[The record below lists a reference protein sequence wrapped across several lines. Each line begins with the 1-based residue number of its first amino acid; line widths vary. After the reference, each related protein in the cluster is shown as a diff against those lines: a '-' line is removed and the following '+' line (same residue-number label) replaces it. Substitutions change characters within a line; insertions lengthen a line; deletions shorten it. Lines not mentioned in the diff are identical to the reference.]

1 MKRSKQLYILLSV
14 LAVVGVVTFAVTRYE
29 EKQEQIEV
37 SGEVV
42 LEIDPAAV
50 QTLSWEYD
58 SETLAFHKDETWIY
72 DTDEAFPV
80 DEDKIDELL
89 GVFEA
94 FSAAFT
100 IEDVSDYSQYGLDD
114 PVCTINLST
123 GDTDY
128 EIQLGDFSAMDSQR
142 YVSLGDGNVY
152 LAAADPLD
160 YFDATLRDMIDND
173 EAPSF
178 DTVQEIRFEG
188 DQTYQIVYQ
197 EYSEDSSYTYCSDDV
212 YFVQQEDN
220 MLPLDTSRVESYL
233 DAMSS
238 LDLTDYV
245 SYNVSEEE
253 LAEYGLDA
261 PELSVTVTYVPDDSE
276 GTAEFTLHISRDP
289 DEQAAEDAEA
299 EDTDDESTEEI
310 TAYARVGESQIVY
323 QITGDSYESLM
334 EAGYD
339 DLRHYEV
346 LTADFADVTGLD
358 ITLEGES
365 YTITAEGSGDDKTFY
380 YGEEELDI
388 ADLQSALEDMGAAS
402 FTDEEPSQ
410 KEEISLTVHLD
421 NEAHPTVQIDL
432 YRYDGE
438 QCLAVLDGTPTSL
451 VPRYTVVDLIEAV
464 NAIVL

>member
-1 MKRSKQLYILLSV
+1 MKRSKRLHILLGV
-14 LAVVGVVTFAVTRYE
+14 LAAVGIVTFAVTQYE
-29 EKQEQIEV
+29 EKQEEIEA

-58 SETLAFHKDETWIY
+58 AETLAFHKDGTWVY

-80 DEDKIDELL
+80 DEERIDELL

-94 FSAAFT
+94 FSAAFI
-100 IEDVSDYSQYGLDD
+100 IEDVTDYSQYGLDD
-114 PVCTINLST
+114 PVCTIGIST

-128 EIQLGDFSAMDSQR
+128 EIQLGDFSTMDSQR
-142 YVSLGDGNVY
+142 YVSIGDGNVY
-152 LAAADPLD
+152 LATADPLD
-160 YFDATLRDMIDND
+160 YFDAALRDMIDND
-173 EAPSF
+173 EAPDF
-178 DTVQEIRFEG
+178 GTVEAIRFDG
-188 DQTYQIVYQ
+188 DQTCQIAYQ
-197 EYSEDSSYTYCSDDV
+197 EYTEDSSYTYCSDDV
-212 YFVQQEDN
+212 YFVQQEDA
-220 MLPLDTSRVESYL
+220 MLPLDTSRVEGYL
-233 DAMSS
+233 DSIS
-238 LDLTDYV
+238 GLSLTDYV
-245 SYNVSEEE
+245 TYNVTEEE

-261 PELSVTVTYVPDDSE
+261 PELSVTVTYVPEDSE
-276 GTAEFTLHISRDP
+276 QTAEFTLHISRDP
-289 DEQAAEDAEA
+289 DEQAAAEA
-299 EDTDDESTEEI
+299 EDGEEDETEEEI

-323 QITGDSYESLM
+323 QITGDSYEALM
-334 EAGYD
+334 AAGYD

-365 YTITAEGSGDDKTFY
+365 YTITAEGSGEDKTFY

-388 ADLQSALEDMGAAS
+388 ADLQSALENMGAAS

-410 KEEISLTVHLD
+410 KQEISITVHLD
-421 NEAHPTVQIDL
+421 NEAYPTVQIDL

-451 VPRYTVVDLIEAV
+451 VPRDMVVDLVEAV

>member
-1 MKRSKQLYILLSV
+1 MKRSKRLHILLGV
-14 LAVVGVVTFAVTRYE
+14 LAAVGIVTFAVTQYE
-29 EKQEQIEV
+29 EKQEEIEA

-58 SETLAFHKDETWIY
+58 AETVAFHKDGTWVY

-80 DEDKIDELL
+80 DEERIDELL

-94 FSAAFT
+94 FSAAFI
-100 IEDVSDYSQYGLDD
+100 IEDVTDYSQYGLDD
-114 PVCTINLST
+114 PVCTIGIST

-128 EIQLGDFSAMDSQR
+128 EIQLGDFSTMDSQR
-142 YVSLGDGNVY
+142 YVSIGDGNVY
-152 LAAADPLD
+152 LATADPLD
-160 YFDATLRDMIDND
+160 YFDAALRDMIDND
-173 EAPSF
+173 EAPDF
-178 DTVQEIRFEG
+178 GTVEAIRFDG
-188 DQTYQIVYQ
+188 DQTCQIAYQ
-197 EYSEDSSYTYCSDDV
+197 EYTEDSSYTYCSDDV
-212 YFVQQEDN
+212 YFVQQEDA
-220 MLPLDTSRVESYL
+220 MLPLDTSRVEGYL
-233 DAMSS
+233 DSIS
-238 LDLTDYV
+238 GLSLTDYV
-245 SYNVSEEE
+245 TYNVTEEE

-261 PELSVTVTYVPDDSE
+261 PELSVTVTYVPEDSE
-276 GTAEFTLHISRDP
+276 QTAEFTLHISRDP
-289 DEQAAEDAEA
+289 DEQAAEDAEDGE
-299 EDTDDESTEEI
+299 EDETEEEI

-323 QITGDSYESLM
+323 QITGDSYEALM
-334 EAGYD
+334 AAGYD

-358 ITLEGES
+358 ISLEGES
-365 YTITAEGSGDDKTFY
+365 YTITAEGSGEDKTFY

-410 KEEISLTVHLD
+410 KQEISITVHLD

-451 VPRYTVVDLIEAV
+451 VPRDMVVDLIEAV

>member
-1 MKRSKQLYILLSV
+1 MKRSKRLHILLGV
-14 LAVVGVVTFAVTRYE
+14 LAAVGIVTFAVTQYE
-29 EKQEQIEV
+29 EKQEEIEA

-58 SETLAFHKDETWIY
+58 AETLAFHKDGTWVY

-80 DEDKIDELL
+80 DEERIDELL

-94 FSAAFT
+94 FSAAFI
-100 IEDVSDYSQYGLDD
+100 IEDVTDYSQYGLDD
-114 PVCTINLST
+114 PVCTIGIST

-128 EIQLGDFSAMDSQR
+128 EIQLGDFSTMDSQR
-142 YVSLGDGNVY
+142 YVSIGDGNVY
-152 LAAADPLD
+152 LATADPLD
-160 YFDATLRDMIDND
+160 YFDAALRDMIDND
-173 EAPSF
+173 EAPDF
-178 DTVQEIRFEG
+178 GTVEAIRFDG
-188 DQTYQIVYQ
+188 DQTCQIAYQ
-197 EYSEDSSYTYCSDDV
+197 EYTEDSSYTYCSDDL
-212 YFVQQEDN
+212 YFVQQEDA
-220 MLPLDTSRVESYL
+220 MLPLDTSRVEGYL
-233 DAMSS
+233 DSIS
-238 LDLTDYV
+238 GLSLTDYV
-245 SYNVSEEE
+245 TYNVTEEE

-261 PELSVTVTYVPDDSE
+261 PELSVTVTYVPEDSE
-276 GTAEFTLHISRDP
+276 QTAEFTLHISRDP
-289 DEQAAEDAEA
+289 DEQAAAEA
-299 EDTDDESTEEI
+299 EDGEEDETEEEI

-323 QITGDSYESLM
+323 QITGDSYEALM
-334 EAGYD
+334 AAGYD

-365 YTITAEGSGDDKTFY
+365 YTITAEGSGEDKTFY

-410 KEEISLTVHLD
+410 KQEISITVHLD

-451 VPRYTVVDLIEAV
+451 VPRDMVVDLVEAV
-464 NAIVL
+464 NTIVL

>member
-1 MKRSKQLYILLSV
+1 MKRSKRLHILLGV
-14 LAVVGVVTFAVTRYE
+14 LAAVGIVTFAVTQYE
-29 EKQEQIEV
+29 EKQEEIEA

-58 SETLAFHKDETWIY
+58 AETLAFHKDGTWVY

-80 DEDKIDELL
+80 DEERIDELL

-94 FSAAFT
+94 FSAAFI
-100 IEDVSDYSQYGLDD
+100 IEDVTDYSQYGLDD
-114 PVCTINLST
+114 PVCTIGIST

-128 EIQLGDFSAMDSQR
+128 EIQLGDFSTMDSQR
-142 YVSLGDGNVY
+142 YVSIGDGNVY
-152 LAAADPLD
+152 LATADPLD
-160 YFDATLRDMIDND
+160 YFDAALRDMIDND
-173 EAPSF
+173 EAPDF
-178 DTVQEIRFEG
+178 GTVEAIRFDG
-188 DQTYQIVYQ
+188 DQTCKIAYQ
-197 EYSEDSSYTYCSDDV
+197 EYTEDSSYTYCSDDV
-212 YFVQQEDN
+212 YFVQQEDA
-220 MLPLDTSRVESYL
+220 MLPLDTSRVEGYL
-233 DAMSS
+233 DSIS
-238 LDLTDYV
+238 GLSLTDYV
-245 SYNVSEEE
+245 TYNVTEEE

-261 PELSVTVTYVPDDSE
+261 PELSVTVTYVPEDSE
-276 GTAEFTLHISRDP
+276 QTAEFTLHISRDP
-289 DEQAAEDAEA
+289 DEQAAEDAEDGE
-299 EDTDDESTEEI
+299 EDETEEEI

-323 QITGDSYESLM
+323 QITGDSYEALM
-334 EAGYD
+334 AAGYD

-365 YTITAEGSGDDKTFY
+365 YTITAEGSGEDKTFY

-410 KEEISLTVHLD
+410 KQEISITVHLD

-451 VPRYTVVDLIEAV
+451 VPRDMVVDLVEAV
-464 NAIVL
+464 NAIAL

>member
-1 MKRSKQLYILLSV
+1 MKRSKRLHILLGV
-14 LAVVGVVTFAVTRYE
+14 LAAVGIVTFAVTQYE
-29 EKQEQIEV
+29 EKQEEIEA

-58 SETLAFHKDETWIY
+58 AETLAFHKDGTWVY

-80 DEDKIDELL
+80 DEERIDELL

-94 FSAAFT
+94 FSAAFI
-100 IEDVSDYSQYGLDD
+100 IEDVTDYSQYGLDD
-114 PVCTINLST
+114 PVCTIGIST

-128 EIQLGDFSAMDSQR
+128 EIQLGDFSTMDSQR
-142 YVSLGDGNVY
+142 YVSIGDGNVY
-152 LAAADPLD
+152 LATADPLD
-160 YFDATLRDMIDND
+160 YFDAALRDMIDND
-173 EAPSF
+173 EAPDF
-178 DTVQEIRFEG
+178 RTVEAIRFDG
-188 DQTYQIVYQ
+188 DQTCQIAYQ
-197 EYSEDSSYTYCSDDV
+197 EYTEDSSYTYCSDDV
-212 YFVQQEDN
+212 YFVQQEDA
-220 MLPLDTSRVESYL
+220 MLPLDTSRVEGYL
-233 DAMSS
+233 DSIS
-238 LDLTDYV
+238 GLSLTDYV
-245 SYNVSEEE
+245 TYNVTEEE

-261 PELSVTVTYVPDDSE
+261 PELSVTVTYVPEDSE
-276 GTAEFTLHISRDP
+276 QTAEFTLHISRDP
-289 DEQAAEDAEA
+289 DEQAAAEA
-299 EDTDDESTEEI
+299 EDGEEDETEEEI

-323 QITGDSYESLM
+323 QITGDSYEALM
-334 EAGYD
+334 AAGYD

-365 YTITAEGSGDDKTFY
+365 YTITAEGSGEDKTFY

-410 KEEISLTVHLD
+410 KQEISITVHLD
-421 NEAHPTVQIDL
+421 NETHPTVQIDL

-451 VPRYTVVDLIEAV
+451 VPRDMVVDLVEAV

>member
-1 MKRSKQLYILLSV
+1 MKRSKRLHILLGV
-14 LAVVGVVTFAVTRYE
+14 LAAVGIVTFAVTQYE
-29 EKQEQIEV
+29 EKQEEIEA

-58 SETLAFHKDETWIY
+58 AETLAFHKDGTWVY

-80 DEDKIDELL
+80 DEERIDELL

-94 FSAAFT
+94 FSAAFI
-100 IEDVSDYSQYGLDD
+100 IEDVTDYSQYGLDD
-114 PVCTINLST
+114 PVCTIGIST

-128 EIQLGDFSAMDSQR
+128 EIQLGDFSTMDSQR
-142 YVSLGDGNVY
+142 YVSIGDGNVY
-152 LAAADPLD
+152 LATADPLD
-160 YFDATLRDMIDND
+160 YFDAALRDMIDND
-173 EAPSF
+173 EAPDF
-178 DTVQEIRFEG
+178 GTVEAIRFDG
-188 DQTYQIVYQ
+188 DRTCQIAYQ
-197 EYSEDSSYTYCSDDV
+197 EYTEDSSYTYCSDDV
-212 YFVQQEDN
+212 YFVQQEDA
-220 MLPLDTSRVESYL
+220 MLPLDTSRVEGYL
-233 DAMSS
+233 DSIS
-238 LDLTDYV
+238 GLSLTDYV
-245 SYNVSEEE
+245 TYNVTEEE

-261 PELSVTVTYVPDDSE
+261 PELSVTVTYVPEDSE
-276 GTAEFTLHISRDP
+276 QTAEFTLHISRDP
-289 DEQAAEDAEA
+289 DEQAAAEA
-299 EDTDDESTEEI
+299 EDGEEDETEEEI

-323 QITGDSYESLM
+323 QITGDSYEALM
-334 EAGYD
+334 AAGYD

-365 YTITAEGSGDDKTFY
+365 YTITAEGSGEDKTFY

-410 KEEISLTVHLD
+410 KQEISITVHLD

-451 VPRYTVVDLIEAV
+451 VPRNMVVDLIEAV

>member
-1 MKRSKQLYILLSV
+1 MKRSKRLHILLGV
-14 LAVVGVVTFAVTRYE
+14 LAAVGIVTFAVTQYE
-29 EKQEQIEV
+29 EKQEEIEA

-58 SETLAFHKDETWIY
+58 AETLAFHKDGTWVY

-80 DEDKIDELL
+80 DEERIDELL

-94 FSAAFT
+94 FSAAFI
-100 IEDVSDYSQYGLDD
+100 IEDVTDYSQYGLDD
-114 PVCTINLST
+114 PVCTIGIST

-128 EIQLGDFSAMDSQR
+128 EIQLGDFSTMDSQR
-142 YVSLGDGNVY
+142 YVSIGDGNVY
-152 LAAADPLD
+152 LATADPLD
-160 YFDATLRDMIDND
+160 YFDAALRDMIDND
-173 EAPSF
+173 EAPDF
-178 DTVQEIRFEG
+178 GTVEAIRFDG
-188 DQTYQIVYQ
+188 DQTCQIAYQ
-197 EYSEDSSYTYCSDDV
+197 EYTEDSSYTYCSDDV
-212 YFVQQEDN
+212 YFVQQEDA
-220 MLPLDTSRVESYL
+220 MLPLDTSRVEGYL
-233 DAMSS
+233 DSIS
-238 LDLTDYV
+238 GLSLTDYV
-245 SYNVSEEE
+245 TYNVTEEE

-261 PELSVTVTYVPDDSE
+261 PELSVTVTYVPEDSE
-276 GTAEFTLHISRDP
+276 QTAEFTLHISRDP
-289 DEQAAEDAEA
+289 DEQAAAEA
-299 EDTDDESTEEI
+299 EDGEEDETEEEI

-323 QITGDSYESLM
+323 QITGDSYKALM
-334 EAGYD
+334 AAGYD

-365 YTITAEGSGDDKTFY
+365 YTITAEGSGEDKTFY

-410 KEEISLTVHLD
+410 KQEISITVHLD

-451 VPRYTVVDLIEAV
+451 VPRDMVVDLIEAV

>member
-1 MKRSKQLYILLSV
+1 MKRSKRLHILLGV
-14 LAVVGVVTFAVTRYE
+14 LAAVGIVTFAVTQYE
-29 EKQEQIEV
+29 EKQEEIEA

-58 SETLAFHKDETWIY
+58 AETLAFHKDGTWVY

-80 DEDKIDELL
+80 DEERIDELL

-94 FSAAFT
+94 FSAAFI
-100 IEDVSDYSQYGLDD
+100 IEDVTDYSQYGLDD
-114 PVCTINLST
+114 PVCTIGIST

-128 EIQLGDFSAMDSQR
+128 EIQLGDFSTMDSQR
-142 YVSLGDGNVY
+142 YVSIGDGNVY
-152 LAAADPLD
+152 LATADPLD
-160 YFDATLRDMIDND
+160 YFDAALRDMIDND
-173 EAPSF
+173 EAPDF
-178 DTVQEIRFEG
+178 GTVEAIRFDG
-188 DQTYQIVYQ
+188 DQTCQIAYQ
-197 EYSEDSSYTYCSDDV
+197 EYTEDSSYTYCSDDV
-212 YFVQQEDN
+212 YFVQQEDA
-220 MLPLDTSRVESYL
+220 MLPLDTSRVEGYL
-233 DAMSS
+233 DSIS
-238 LDLTDYV
+238 GLSLTDYV
-245 SYNVSEEE
+245 TYNVTEEE

-261 PELSVTVTYVPDDSE
+261 PELSVTVTYVPEDSE
-276 GTAEFTLHISRDP
+276 QTAEFTLHISRDP
-289 DEQAAEDAEA
+289 DEQAAAEA
-299 EDTDDESTEEI
+299 EDGEEDETEEEI

-323 QITGDSYESLM
+323 QITGDSYEALM
-334 EAGYD
+334 AAGYD

-358 ITLEGES
+358 ITLEDES
-365 YTITAEGSGDDKTFY
+365 YTITAEGSGEDKTFY

-410 KEEISLTVHLD
+410 KQEISITVHLD

-451 VPRYTVVDLIEAV
+451 VPRDMVVDLVEAV
-464 NAIVL
+464 NTIVL

>member
-1 MKRSKQLYILLSV
+1 MKRSKRLHILLGV
-14 LAVVGVVTFAVTRYE
+14 LAAVGIVTFAVTQYE
-29 EKQEQIEV
+29 EKQEEIEA

-58 SETLAFHKDETWIY
+58 AETLAFHKDGTWVY

-80 DEDKIDELL
+80 DEERIDELL

-94 FSAAFT
+94 FSAAFI
-100 IEDVSDYSQYGLDD
+100 IEDVTDYSQYGLDD
-114 PVCTINLST
+114 PVCTIGIST

-128 EIQLGDFSAMDSQR
+128 EIQLGDFSTMDSQR
-142 YVSLGDGNVY
+142 YVSIGDGNVY
-152 LAAADPLD
+152 LATADPLD
-160 YFDATLRDMIDND
+160 YFDAALRDMIDND
-173 EAPSF
+173 EAPDF
-178 DTVQEIRFEG
+178 GTVEAIRFDG
-188 DQTYQIVYQ
+188 DQTCQIAYQ
-197 EYSEDSSYTYCSDDV
+197 EYTEDSSYTYCSDDV
-212 YFVQQEDN
+212 YFVQQEDA
-220 MLPLDTSRVESYL
+220 MLPLDTSRVEGYL
-233 DAMSS
+233 DSIS
-238 LDLTDYV
+238 GLSLTDYV
-245 SYNVSEEE
+245 TYNVSEEE

-261 PELSVTVTYVPDDSE
+261 PELSVTVTYVPEDSE
-276 GTAEFTLHISRDP
+276 QTAEFTLHISRDP
-289 DEQAAEDAEA
+289 DEQAAEDAEDGE
-299 EDTDDESTEEI
+299 EDETEEEI

-323 QITGDSYESLM
+323 QITGDSYEALM
-334 EAGYD
+334 AAGYD

-358 ITLEGES
+358 ISLEGES
-365 YTITAEGSGDDKTFY
+365 YTITAEGSGEDKTFY

-388 ADLQSALEDMGAAS
+388 ADLQSALENLSAAS

-410 KEEISLTVHLD
+410 KQEISITVHLD
-421 NEAHPTVQIDL
+421 NEAYPTVQIDL

-451 VPRYTVVDLIEAV
+451 VPRDMVVDLVEAV

>member
-1 MKRSKQLYILLSV
+1 MKRSKQLYILLGV

-42 LEIDPAAV
+42 LEIDPATV

-114 PVCTINLST
+114 PVCTISLST

-212 YFVQQEDN
+212 YFVQQ
-220 MLPLDTSRVESYL
+220 
-233 DAMSS
+233 
-238 LDLTDYV
+238 
-245 SYNVSEEE
+245 
-253 LAEYGLDA
+253 
-261 PELSVTVTYVPDDSE
+261 
-276 GTAEFTLHISRDP
+276 
-289 DEQAAEDAEA
+289 
-299 EDTDDESTEEI
+299 
-310 TAYARVGESQIVY
+310 
-323 QITGDSYESLM
+323 
-334 EAGYD
+334 
-339 DLRHYEV
+339 
-346 LTADFADVTGLD
+346 
-358 ITLEGES
+358 
-365 YTITAEGSGDDKTFY
+365 
-380 YGEEELDI
+380 
-388 ADLQSALEDMGAAS
+388 
-402 FTDEEPSQ
+402 
-410 KEEISLTVHLD
+410 
-421 NEAHPTVQIDL
+421 
-432 YRYDGE
+432 
-438 QCLAVLDGTPTSL
+438 
-451 VPRYTVVDLIEAV
+451 
-464 NAIVL
+464 

>member
-1 MKRSKQLYILLSV
+1 MKRSKRLHILLGV
-14 LAVVGVVTFAVTRYE
+14 LAAVGIVTFAVTQYE
-29 EKQEQIEV
+29 EKQEEIEA

-58 SETLAFHKDETWIY
+58 AETLAFHKDGTWVY

-80 DEDKIDELL
+80 DEERIDELL

-94 FSAAFT
+94 FSAAFI
-100 IEDVSDYSQYGLDD
+100 IEDVTDYSQYGLDD
-114 PVCTINLST
+114 PVCTIGIST

-128 EIQLGDFSAMDSQR
+128 EIQLGDFSTMDSQR
-142 YVSLGDGNVY
+142 YVSIGDGNVY
-152 LAAADPLD
+152 LATADPLD
-160 YFDATLRDMIDND
+160 YFDAALRDMIDND
-173 EAPSF
+173 EAPDF
-178 DTVQEIRFEG
+178 GTVEAIRFDG
-188 DQTYQIVYQ
+188 DQTCQIAYQ
-197 EYSEDSSYTYCSDDV
+197 EYTEDSSYTYCSDDL
-212 YFVQQEDN
+212 YFVQQEDA
-220 MLPLDTSRVESYL
+220 MLPLDTSRVEGYL
-233 DAMSS
+233 DSIS
-238 LDLTDYV
+238 GLSLTDYV
-245 SYNVSEEE
+245 TYNVTEEE

-261 PELSVTVTYVPDDSE
+261 PELSVTVTYVPEDSE
-276 GTAEFTLHISRDP
+276 QTAEFTLHISRDP
-289 DEQAAEDAEA
+289 DEQAAEDAEDGE
-299 EDTDDESTEEI
+299 EDETEEEI

-323 QITGDSYESLM
+323 QITGDSYEALM
-334 EAGYD
+334 AAGYD

-365 YTITAEGSGDDKTFY
+365 YTITAEGSGEDKTFY

-410 KEEISLTVHLD
+410 KQEISITVHLD

-451 VPRYTVVDLIEAV
+451 VPRDMVVDLIEAV

>member
-1 MKRSKQLYILLSV
+1 MKRSKRLHILLGV
-14 LAVVGVVTFAVTRYE
+14 LAAVGIVTFAVTQYE
-29 EKQEQIEV
+29 EKQEEIEA

-58 SETLAFHKDETWIY
+58 AETLAFHKDGTWVY

-80 DEDKIDELL
+80 DEERIDELL

-94 FSAAFT
+94 FSAAFI
-100 IEDVSDYSQYGLDD
+100 IEDVTDYSQYGLDD
-114 PVCTINLST
+114 PVCTIGIST

-128 EIQLGDFSAMDSQR
+128 EIQLGDFSTMDSQR
-142 YVSLGDGNVY
+142 YVSIGDGNVY
-152 LAAADPLD
+152 LATADPLD
-160 YFDATLRDMIDND
+160 YFDAALRDMIDND
-173 EAPSF
+173 EAPDF
-178 DTVQEIRFEG
+178 GTVEAIRFDG
-188 DQTYQIVYQ
+188 DQTCQIAYQ
-197 EYSEDSSYTYCSDDV
+197 EYTEDSSYTYCSDDV
-212 YFVQQEDN
+212 YFVQQEDA
-220 MLPLDTSRVESYL
+220 MLPLDTSRVEGYL
-233 DAMSS
+233 DSIS
-238 LDLTDYV
+238 GLSLTDYV
-245 SYNVSEEE
+245 TYNVSEEE

-261 PELSVTVTYVPDDSE
+261 PELSVTVTYVPEDSE
-276 GTAEFTLHISRDP
+276 QTAEFTLHISRDP
-289 DEQAAEDAEA
+289 DEQAAAEA
-299 EDTDDESTEEI
+299 EDGEEDETEEEI

-323 QITGDSYESLM
+323 QITGDSYEALM
-334 EAGYD
+334 AAGYD

-358 ITLEGES
+358 ISLEGES
-365 YTITAEGSGDDKTFY
+365 YTITAEGSGEDKTFY

-388 ADLQSALEDMGAAS
+388 ADLQSALENMGAAS

-410 KEEISLTVHLD
+410 KQEISITVHLD
-421 NEAHPTVQIDL
+421 NEAYPTVQIDL

-451 VPRYTVVDLIEAV
+451 VPRDMVVDLVEAV

>member
-1 MKRSKQLYILLSV
+1 MKRSKRLHILLGV
-14 LAVVGVVTFAVTRYE
+14 LAAVGIVTFAVTQYE
-29 EKQEQIEV
+29 EKQEEIEA

-58 SETLAFHKDETWIY
+58 AETLAFHKDGTWVY

-80 DEDKIDELL
+80 DEERIDELL

-94 FSAAFT
+94 FSAAFI
-100 IEDVSDYSQYGLDD
+100 IEDVTDYSQYGLDD
-114 PVCTINLST
+114 PVCTIGIST

-128 EIQLGDFSAMDSQR
+128 EIQLGDFSTMDSQR
-142 YVSLGDGNVY
+142 YVSIGDGNVY
-152 LAAADPLD
+152 LATADPLD
-160 YFDATLRDMIDND
+160 YFDAALRDMIDND
-173 EAPSF
+173 EAPDF
-178 DTVQEIRFEG
+178 GTVEAIRFDG
-188 DQTYQIVYQ
+188 DQTCQIAYQ
-197 EYSEDSSYTYCSDDV
+197 EYTEDSSYTYCSDDL
-212 YFVQQEDN
+212 YFVQQEDA
-220 MLPLDTSRVESYL
+220 MLPLDTSRVEGYL
-233 DAMSS
+233 DSIS
-238 LDLTDYV
+238 GLSLTDYV
-245 SYNVSEEE
+245 TYNVTEEE

-261 PELSVTVTYVPDDSE
+261 PELSVTVTYVPEDSE
-276 GTAEFTLHISRDP
+276 QTAEFTLHISRDP
-289 DEQAAEDAEA
+289 DEQAAAEA
-299 EDTDDESTEEI
+299 EDGEEDETEEEI

-323 QITGDSYESLM
+323 QITGDSYKALM
-334 EAGYD
+334 AAGYD

-365 YTITAEGSGDDKTFY
+365 YTITAEGSGEDKTFY

-410 KEEISLTVHLD
+410 KQEISITVHLD

-451 VPRYTVVDLIEAV
+451 VPRDMVVDLVEAV
-464 NAIVL
+464 NTIVL

>member
-1 MKRSKQLYILLSV
+1 MKRSKRLHILLGV
-14 LAVVGVVTFAVTRYE
+14 LAAVGIVTFAVTQYE
-29 EKQEQIEV
+29 EKQEEIEA

-58 SETLAFHKDETWIY
+58 AETLAFHKDGTWVY

-80 DEDKIDELL
+80 DEERIDELL

-94 FSAAFT
+94 FSAAFI
-100 IEDVSDYSQYGLDD
+100 IEDVTDYSQYGLDD
-114 PVCTINLST
+114 PVCTIGIST

-128 EIQLGDFSAMDSQR
+128 EIQLGDFSTMDSQR
-142 YVSLGDGNVY
+142 YVSIGDGNVY
-152 LAAADPLD
+152 LATADPLD
-160 YFDATLRDMIDND
+160 YFDAALRDMIDND
-173 EAPSF
+173 EAPDF
-178 DTVQEIRFEG
+178 GTVEAIRFDG
-188 DQTYQIVYQ
+188 DQTCQIAYQ
-197 EYSEDSSYTYCSDDV
+197 EYTEDSSYTYCSDDV
-212 YFVQQEDN
+212 YFIQQEDA
-220 MLPLDTSRVESYL
+220 MLPLDTSRVEGYL
-233 DAMSS
+233 DSIS
-238 LDLTDYV
+238 GLSLTDYV
-245 SYNVSEEE
+245 TYNVTEEE

-261 PELSVTVTYVPDDSE
+261 PELSVTVTYVPEDSE
-276 GTAEFTLHISRDP
+276 QTAEFTLHISRDP
-289 DEQAAEDAEA
+289 DEQAAAEA
-299 EDTDDESTEEI
+299 EDGEEDETEEEI

-323 QITGDSYESLM
+323 QITGDSYEALM
-334 EAGYD
+334 AAGYD

-358 ITLEGES
+358 ISLEGES
-365 YTITAEGSGDDKTFY
+365 YTITAEGSGEDKTFY

-410 KEEISLTVHLD
+410 KQEISITVHLD

-451 VPRYTVVDLIEAV
+451 VPRDMVVDLIEAV

>member
-1 MKRSKQLYILLSV
+1 MKRSKRLHILLGV
-14 LAVVGVVTFAVTRYE
+14 LAAVGIVTFAVTQYE
-29 EKQEQIEV
+29 EKQEEIEA

-58 SETLAFHKDETWIY
+58 AETLAFHKDGTWVY

-80 DEDKIDELL
+80 DEERIDELL

-94 FSAAFT
+94 FSAAFI
-100 IEDVSDYSQYGLDD
+100 IEDVTDYSQYGLDD
-114 PVCTINLST
+114 PVCTIGIST

-128 EIQLGDFSAMDSQR
+128 EIQLGDFSTMDSQR
-142 YVSLGDGNVY
+142 YVSIGDGNVY
-152 LAAADPLD
+152 LATADPLD
-160 YFDATLRDMIDND
+160 YFDAALRDMIDND
-173 EAPSF
+173 EAPDF
-178 DTVQEIRFEG
+178 GTVEAIRFDG
-188 DQTYQIVYQ
+188 DQTCQIAYQ
-197 EYSEDSSYTYCSDDV
+197 EYTEDSSYTYCSDDV
-212 YFVQQEDN
+212 YFVQQEDA
-220 MLPLDTSRVESYL
+220 MLPLDTSRVEGYL
-233 DAMSS
+233 DSIS
-238 LDLTDYV
+238 GLSLTDYV
-245 SYNVSEEE
+245 TYNVTEEE

-261 PELSVTVTYVPDDSE
+261 PELSVTVTYVPEDSE
-276 GTAEFTLHISRDP
+276 QTAEFTLHISRDP
-289 DEQAAEDAEA
+289 DEQAAAEA
-299 EDTDDESTEEI
+299 EDGEEDETEEEI

-323 QITGDSYESLM
+323 QITGDSYEALM
-334 EAGYD
+334 AAGYD

-365 YTITAEGSGDDKTFY
+365 YTITAEGSGEDKTFY

-410 KEEISLTVHLD
+410 KQEISITVHLD

-451 VPRYTVVDLIEAV
+451 VPRDMVVDLVEAV
-464 NAIVL
+464 NTIVL

>member
-1 MKRSKQLYILLSV
+1 MKRSKRLHILLGV
-14 LAVVGVVTFAVTRYE
+14 LAAVGIVTFAVTQYE
-29 EKQEQIEV
+29 EKQEEIEA

-58 SETLAFHKDETWIY
+58 AETLAFHKDGTWVY

-80 DEDKIDELL
+80 DEERIDELL

-94 FSAAFT
+94 FSAAFI
-100 IEDVSDYSQYGLDD
+100 IEDVTDYSQYGLDD
-114 PVCTINLST
+114 PVCTIGIST

-128 EIQLGDFSAMDSQR
+128 EIQLGDFSTMDSQR
-142 YVSLGDGNVY
+142 YVSIGDGNVY
-152 LAAADPLD
+152 LATADPLD
-160 YFDATLRDMIDND
+160 YFDAALRDMIDND
-173 EAPSF
+173 EAPDF
-178 DTVQEIRFEG
+178 GTVEAIRFDG
-188 DQTYQIVYQ
+188 DQTCQIAYQ
-197 EYSEDSSYTYCSDDV
+197 EYMEDSSYTYCSDDV
-212 YFVQQEDN
+212 YFVQQEDA
-220 MLPLDTSRVESYL
+220 MLPLDTSRVEGYL
-233 DAMSS
+233 DSIS
-238 LDLTDYV
+238 GLSLTDYV
-245 SYNVSEEE
+245 TYNVTEEE

-261 PELSVTVTYVPDDSE
+261 PELSVTVTYVPEDSE
-276 GTAEFTLHISRDP
+276 QTAEFTLHISRDP
-289 DEQAAEDAEA
+289 DEQAAAEA
-299 EDTDDESTEEI
+299 EDGEEDETEEEI

-323 QITGDSYESLM
+323 QITGDSYEALM
-334 EAGYD
+334 AAGYD

-365 YTITAEGSGDDKTFY
+365 YTITAEGSGEDKTFY

-410 KEEISLTVHLD
+410 KQEISITVHLD
-421 NEAHPTVQIDL
+421 NKAHPTVQIDL

-451 VPRYTVVDLIEAV
+451 VPRDMVVDLIEAV

>member
-1 MKRSKQLYILLSV
+1 MKRSKRLHILLGV
-14 LAVVGVVTFAVTRYE
+14 LAAVGIVTFAVTQYE
-29 EKQEQIEV
+29 EKQEEIEA

-58 SETLAFHKDETWIY
+58 AETLAFHKDGTWVY

-80 DEDKIDELL
+80 DEERIDELL

-94 FSAAFT
+94 FSAAFI
-100 IEDVSDYSQYGLDD
+100 IEDVTDYSQYGLDD
-114 PVCTINLST
+114 PVCTIGIST

-128 EIQLGDFSAMDSQR
+128 EIQLGDFSTMDSQR
-142 YVSLGDGNVY
+142 YVSIGDGNVY
-152 LAAADPLD
+152 LATADPLD
-160 YFDATLRDMIDND
+160 YFDAALRDMIDND
-173 EAPSF
+173 EAPDF
-178 DTVQEIRFEG
+178 GTVEAIRFDG
-188 DQTYQIVYQ
+188 DQTCQIAYQ
-197 EYSEDSSYTYCSDDV
+197 EYTEDSSYTYCSNDV
-212 YFVQQEDN
+212 YFIQQEDA
-220 MLPLDTSRVESYL
+220 MLPLDTSCVEGYL
-233 DAMSS
+233 DSIS
-238 LDLTDYV
+238 GLSLTDYV
-245 SYNVSEEE
+245 TYNVSEEE

-261 PELSVTVTYVPDDSE
+261 PELSVNVTYVPDDSE

-299 EDTDDESTEEI
+299 EDTEDESTEEI

>member
-1 MKRSKQLYILLSV
+1 MKRSKRLHILLGV
-14 LAVVGVVTFAVTRYE
+14 LAAVGIVTFAVTQYE
-29 EKQEQIEV
+29 EKQEEIEA

-58 SETLAFHKDETWIY
+58 AETLAFHKDGTWVY

-80 DEDKIDELL
+80 DEERIDELL

-94 FSAAFT
+94 FSAAFI
-100 IEDVSDYSQYGLDD
+100 IEDVTDYSQYGLDD
-114 PVCTINLST
+114 PVCTIGIST

-128 EIQLGDFSAMDSQR
+128 EIQLGDFSTMDSQR
-142 YVSLGDGNVY
+142 YVSIGDGNVY
-152 LAAADPLD
+152 LATADPLD
-160 YFDATLRDMIDND
+160 YFDAALRDMIDND
-173 EAPSF
+173 EAPDF
-178 DTVQEIRFEG
+178 GTVEAIRFDG
-188 DQTYQIVYQ
+188 DQTCQIAYQ
-197 EYSEDSSYTYCSDDV
+197 EYTEDSSYTYCSDDV
-212 YFVQQEDN
+212 YFVQQEDA
-220 MLPLDTSRVESYL
+220 MLPLDTSRVEGYL
-233 DAMSS
+233 DSIS
-238 LDLTDYV
+238 GLSLTDYV
-245 SYNVSEEE
+245 TYNVSEEE

-261 PELSVTVTYVPDDSE
+261 PELSVTVTYVPEDSE
-276 GTAEFTLHISRDP
+276 QTAEFTLHISRDP
-289 DEQAAEDAEA
+289 DEQAAAEA
-299 EDTDDESTEEI
+299 EDGEEDETEEEI

-323 QITGDSYESLM
+323 QITGDSYEALM
-334 EAGYD
+334 AAGYD

-365 YTITAEGSGDDKTFY
+365 YTITAEGSGEDKTFY

-410 KEEISLTVHLD
+410 KQEISITVHLD

-451 VPRYTVVDLIEAV
+451 VPRDMVVDLIEAV

>member
-1 MKRSKQLYILLSV
+1 MKRSKRLHILLGV
-14 LAVVGVVTFAVTRYE
+14 LAAVGIVTFAVTQYE
-29 EKQEQIEV
+29 EKQEEIEA

-58 SETLAFHKDETWIY
+58 AETLAFHKDGTWVY

-80 DEDKIDELL
+80 DEERIDELL

-94 FSAAFT
+94 FSAAFI
-100 IEDVSDYSQYGLDD
+100 IEDVTDYSQYGLDD
-114 PVCTINLST
+114 PVCTIGIST

-128 EIQLGDFSAMDSQR
+128 EIQLGDFSTMDSQR
-142 YVSLGDGNVY
+142 YVSIGDGNVY
-152 LAAADPLD
+152 LATADPLD
-160 YFDATLRDMIDND
+160 YFDAALRDMIDND
-173 EAPSF
+173 EAPDF
-178 DTVQEIRFEG
+178 GTVEAIRFDG
-188 DQTYQIVYQ
+188 DQTCQIAYQ
-197 EYSEDSSYTYCSDDV
+197 EYTEDSSYTYCSDDV
-212 YFVQQEDN
+212 YFVQQEDA
-220 MLPLDTSRVESYL
+220 MLPLDTSRVEGYL
-233 DAMSS
+233 DSIS
-238 LDLTDYV
+238 GLSLTDYV
-245 SYNVSEEE
+245 TYNVSEEE

-261 PELSVTVTYVPDDSE
+261 PELSVTVTYVPEDSE
-276 GTAEFTLHISRDP
+276 QTAEFTLHISRDP
-289 DEQAAEDAEA
+289 DEQAAEDAEGGE
-299 EDTDDESTEEI
+299 EDETEEEI

-323 QITGDSYESLM
+323 QITGDSYEALM
-334 EAGYD
+334 AAGYD

-358 ITLEGES
+358 ITLEDES
-365 YTITAEGSGDDKTFY
+365 YTITAEGSGEDKTFY

-410 KEEISLTVHLD
+410 KQEISITVHLD

-451 VPRYTVVDLIEAV
+451 VPRDMVVVLIEAV
-464 NAIVL
+464 NTIVL

>member
-1 MKRSKQLYILLSV
+1 MKRSKRLHILLGV
-14 LAVVGVVTFAVTRYE
+14 LAAVGIVTFAVTQYE
-29 EKQEQIEV
+29 EKQEEIEA

-58 SETLAFHKDETWIY
+58 AETLAFHKDGTWVY

-80 DEDKIDELL
+80 DEERIDELL

-94 FSAAFT
+94 FSAAFI
-100 IEDVSDYSQYGLDD
+100 IEDVTDYSQYGLDD
-114 PVCTINLST
+114 PVCTIGIST

-128 EIQLGDFSAMDSQR
+128 EIQLGDFSTMDSQR
-142 YVSLGDGNVY
+142 YVSIGDGNVY
-152 LAAADPLD
+152 LATADPLD
-160 YFDATLRDMIDND
+160 YFDAALRDMIDND
-173 EAPSF
+173 EAPDF
-178 DTVQEIRFEG
+178 GTVEAIRFDG
-188 DQTYQIVYQ
+188 DQTCQIAYQ
-197 EYSEDSSYTYCSDDV
+197 EYTEDSSYTYCSNDV
-212 YFVQQEDN
+212 YFVQQEDA
-220 MLPLDTSRVESYL
+220 MLPLDTSRVEGYL
-233 DAMSS
+233 DSIS
-238 LDLTDYV
+238 GLSLTDYV
-245 SYNVSEEE
+245 TYNVTEEE

-261 PELSVTVTYVPDDSE
+261 PELSVTVTYVPEDSE
-276 GTAEFTLHISRDP
+276 QTAEFTLHISRDP
-289 DEQAAEDAEA
+289 DEQAAAEA
-299 EDTDDESTEEI
+299 EDGEEDETEEEI

-323 QITGDSYESLM
+323 QITGDSYEALM
-334 EAGYD
+334 AAGYD

-365 YTITAEGSGDDKTFY
+365 YTITAEGSGEDKTFY

-410 KEEISLTVHLD
+410 KQEISITVHLD
-421 NEAHPTVQIDL
+421 NKAHPTVQIDL

-451 VPRYTVVDLIEAV
+451 VPRDMVVDLIEAV

>member
-1 MKRSKQLYILLSV
+1 MKRSKRLHILLGV
-14 LAVVGVVTFAVTRYE
+14 LAAVGIVTFAVTQYE
-29 EKQEQIEV
+29 EKQEEIEA

-58 SETLAFHKDETWIY
+58 AETLAFHKDGTWVY

-80 DEDKIDELL
+80 DEERIDELL

-94 FSAAFT
+94 FSAAFI
-100 IEDVSDYSQYGLDD
+100 IEDVTDYSQYGLDD
-114 PVCTINLST
+114 PVCTIGIST

-128 EIQLGDFSAMDSQR
+128 EIQLGDFSTMDSQR
-142 YVSLGDGNVY
+142 YVSIGDGNVY
-152 LAAADPLD
+152 LATADPLD
-160 YFDATLRDMIDND
+160 YFDAALRDMIDND
-173 EAPSF
+173 EAPDF
-178 DTVQEIRFEG
+178 GTVEAIRFDG
-188 DQTYQIVYQ
+188 DQTCQIAYQ
-197 EYSEDSSYTYCSDDV
+197 EYTEDSSYTYCSDDV
-212 YFVQQEDN
+212 YFVQQEDA
-220 MLPLDTSRVESYL
+220 MLPLDTSRVEGYL
-233 DAMSS
+233 DSIS
-238 LDLTDYV
+238 GLSLTDYV
-245 SYNVSEEE
+245 TYNVTEEE

-261 PELSVTVTYVPDDSE
+261 PELSVTVTYVPEDSE
-276 GTAEFTLHISRDP
+276 QTAEFTLHISRDP
-289 DEQAAEDAEA
+289 DEQAAEDAEDGE
-299 EDTDDESTEEI
+299 EDETEEEI

-323 QITGDSYESLM
+323 QITGDSYEALM
-334 EAGYD
+334 AAGYD

-365 YTITAEGSGDDKTFY
+365 YTITAEGSGEDKTFY

-410 KEEISLTVHLD
+410 KQEISITVHLD

-451 VPRYTVVDLIEAV
+451 VPRDMVVDLVEAV
-464 NAIVL
+464 NTIVL

>member
-1 MKRSKQLYILLSV
+1 MKRSKRLHILLGV
-14 LAVVGVVTFAVTRYE
+14 LAAVGIVTFAVTQYE
-29 EKQEQIEV
+29 EKQEEIEA

-58 SETLAFHKDETWIY
+58 AETLAFHKDGTWVY

-80 DEDKIDELL
+80 DEERIDELL

-94 FSAAFT
+94 FSAAFI
-100 IEDVSDYSQYGLDD
+100 IEDVTDYSQYGLDD
-114 PVCTINLST
+114 PVCTIGIST

-128 EIQLGDFSAMDSQR
+128 EIQLGDFSTMDSQR
-142 YVSLGDGNVY
+142 YVSIGDGNVY
-152 LAAADPLD
+152 LATADPLD
-160 YFDATLRDMIDND
+160 YFDAALRDMIDND
-173 EAPSF
+173 EAPDF
-178 DTVQEIRFEG
+178 GTVEAIRFDG
-188 DQTYQIVYQ
+188 DQTCQIAYQ
-197 EYSEDSSYTYCSDDV
+197 EYMEDSSYTYCSDDV
-212 YFVQQEDN
+212 YFVQQEDA
-220 MLPLDTSRVESYL
+220 MLPLDTSRVEGYL
-233 DAMSS
+233 DSIS
-238 LDLTDYV
+238 GLSLTDYV
-245 SYNVSEEE
+245 TYNVTEEE

-261 PELSVTVTYVPDDSE
+261 PELSVTVTYVPEDSE
-276 GTAEFTLHISRDP
+276 QTAEFTLHISRDP
-289 DEQAAEDAEA
+289 DEQAAAEA
-299 EDTDDESTEEI
+299 EDGEEDETEEEI

-323 QITGDSYESLM
+323 QITGDSYEALM
-334 EAGYD
+334 AAGYD

-365 YTITAEGSGDDKTFY
+365 YTITAEGSGEDKTFY

-410 KEEISLTVHLD
+410 KQEISITVHLD

-451 VPRYTVVDLIEAV
+451 VPRDMVVDLIEAV

>member
-1 MKRSKQLYILLSV
+1 MKRSKRLHILLGV
-14 LAVVGVVTFAVTRYE
+14 LAAVGIVTFAVTQYE
-29 EKQEQIEV
+29 EKQEEIEA

-58 SETLAFHKDETWIY
+58 AETLAFHKDGTWVY

-80 DEDKIDELL
+80 DEERIDELL

-94 FSAAFT
+94 FSAAFI
-100 IEDVSDYSQYGLDD
+100 IEDVTDYSQYGLDD
-114 PVCTINLST
+114 PVCTIGIST

-128 EIQLGDFSAMDSQR
+128 EIQLGDFSTMDSQR
-142 YVSLGDGNVY
+142 YVSIGDGNVY
-152 LAAADPLD
+152 LATADPLD
-160 YFDATLRDMIDND
+160 YFDAALRDMIDND
-173 EAPSF
+173 EAPDF
-178 DTVQEIRFEG
+178 GTVEAIRFDG
-188 DQTYQIVYQ
+188 DQTCQIAYQ
-197 EYSEDSSYTYCSDDV
+197 EYTEDSSYTYCSDDV
-212 YFVQQEDN
+212 YFVQQEDA
-220 MLPLDTSRVESYL
+220 MLPLDTSRVEGYL
-233 DAMSS
+233 DSIS
-238 LDLTDYV
+238 GLSLTDYV
-245 SYNVSEEE
+245 TYNVTEEE
-253 LAEYGLDA
+253 MAEYGLDA
-261 PELSVTVTYVPDDSE
+261 PELSVTVTYVPEDSE
-276 GTAEFTLHISRDP
+276 QTAEFTLHISRDP
-289 DEQAAEDAEA
+289 DEQAAAEA
-299 EDTDDESTEEI
+299 EDGEEDETEEEI

-323 QITGDSYESLM
+323 QITGDSYEALM
-334 EAGYD
+334 AAGYD

-358 ITLEGES
+358 ITLEDES
-365 YTITAEGSGDDKTFY
+365 YTITAEGSGEDKTFY

-410 KEEISLTVHLD
+410 KQEISITVHLD

-451 VPRYTVVDLIEAV
+451 VPRDMVVDLVEAV
-464 NAIVL
+464 NTIVL

>member
-1 MKRSKQLYILLSV
+1 MKRSKRLHILLGV
-14 LAVVGVVTFAVTRYE
+14 LAAVGIVTFAVTQYE
-29 EKQEQIEV
+29 EKQEEIEA

-58 SETLAFHKDETWIY
+58 AETLAFHKDGTWVY

-80 DEDKIDELL
+80 DEERIDELL

-94 FSAAFT
+94 FSAAFI
-100 IEDVSDYSQYGLDD
+100 IEDVTDYSQYGLDD
-114 PVCTINLST
+114 PVCTIGIST

-128 EIQLGDFSAMDSQR
+128 EIQLGDFSTMDSQR
-142 YVSLGDGNVY
+142 YVSIGDGNVY
-152 LAAADPLD
+152 LATADPLD
-160 YFDATLRDMIDND
+160 YFDAALRDMIDND
-173 EAPSF
+173 EAPDF
-178 DTVQEIRFEG
+178 GTVEAIRFDG
-188 DQTYQIVYQ
+188 DQTCQIAYQ
-197 EYSEDSSYTYCSDDV
+197 EYTEDSSYTYCSDDV
-212 YFVQQEDN
+212 YFVQQEDA
-220 MLPLDTSRVESYL
+220 MLPLDTSRVEGYL
-233 DAMSS
+233 DSIS
-238 LDLTDYV
+238 GLSLTDYV
-245 SYNVSEEE
+245 TYNVTEEE

-261 PELSVTVTYVPDDSE
+261 PELSVTVTYVPEDSE
-276 GTAEFTLHISRDP
+276 QTAEFTLHISRDP
-289 DEQAAEDAEA
+289 DEQAAAEA
-299 EDTDDESTEEI
+299 EDGEEDETEEEI

-323 QITGDSYESLM
+323 QITGDSYEALM
-334 EAGYD
+334 AAGYD

-358 ITLEGES
+358 ISLEGES
-365 YTITAEGSGDDKTFY
+365 YTITAEGSGEDKTFY

-410 KEEISLTVHLD
+410 KQEISITVHLD
-421 NEAHPTVQIDL
+421 NETHPTVQIDL

-451 VPRYTVVDLIEAV
+451 VPRDMVVDLVEAV

>member
-1 MKRSKQLYILLSV
+1 MKRSKRLHILLGV
-14 LAVVGVVTFAVTRYE
+14 LAAVGIVTFAVTQYE
-29 EKQEQIEV
+29 EKQEEIEA

-58 SETLAFHKDETWIY
+58 AETLAFHKDGTWVY

-80 DEDKIDELL
+80 DEERIDELL

-94 FSAAFT
+94 FSAAFI
-100 IEDVSDYSQYGLDD
+100 IEDVTDYSQYGLDD
-114 PVCTINLST
+114 PVCTIGIST

-128 EIQLGDFSAMDSQR
+128 EIQLGDFSTMDSQR
-142 YVSLGDGNVY
+142 YVSIGDGNVY
-152 LAAADPLD
+152 LATADPLD
-160 YFDATLRDMIDND
+160 YFDAALRDMIDND
-173 EAPSF
+173 EAPDF
-178 DTVQEIRFEG
+178 GTVEAIRFDG
-188 DQTYQIVYQ
+188 DQTCQIAYQ
-197 EYSEDSSYTYCSDDV
+197 EYTEDSSYTYCSDDV
-212 YFVQQEDN
+212 YFVQQEDA
-220 MLPLDTSRVESYL
+220 MLPLDTSRVEGYL
-233 DAMSS
+233 DSIS
-238 LDLTDYV
+238 GLSLTDYV
-245 SYNVSEEE
+245 TYNVTEEE

-261 PELSVTVTYVPDDSE
+261 PELSVTVTYVPEDSE
-276 GTAEFTLHISRDP
+276 QTAEFTLHISRDP
-289 DEQAAEDAEA
+289 DEQAAAEA
-299 EDTDDESTEEI
+299 EDGEEDETEEEI

-323 QITGDSYESLM
+323 QITGDSYEALM
-334 EAGYD
+334 AAGYD
-339 DLRHYEV
+339 DLRHYEM

-358 ITLEGES
+358 ISLEGES
-365 YTITAEGSGDDKTFY
+365 YTITAEGSGEDKTFY

-410 KEEISLTVHLD
+410 KQEISITVHLD
-421 NEAHPTVQIDL
+421 NETHPTVQIDL

-451 VPRYTVVDLIEAV
+451 VPRDMVVDLVEAV

>member
-1 MKRSKQLYILLSV
+1 MKRSKRLHILLGV
-14 LAVVGVVTFAVTRYE
+14 LAAVGIVTFAVTQYE
-29 EKQEQIEV
+29 EKQEEIEA

-58 SETLAFHKDETWIY
+58 AETLAFHKDGTWVY

-80 DEDKIDELL
+80 DEERIDELL

-94 FSAAFT
+94 FSAAFI
-100 IEDVSDYSQYGLDD
+100 IEDVTDYSQYGLDD
-114 PVCTINLST
+114 PVCTIGIST

-128 EIQLGDFSAMDSQR
+128 EIQLGDFSTMDSQR
-142 YVSLGDGNVY
+142 YVSIGDGNVY
-152 LAAADPLD
+152 LATADPLD
-160 YFDATLRDMIDND
+160 YFDAALRDMIDND
-173 EAPSF
+173 EAPDF
-178 DTVQEIRFEG
+178 GTVEAIRFDG
-188 DQTYQIVYQ
+188 DQTCQIAYQ
-197 EYSEDSSYTYCSDDV
+197 EYTEDSSYTYCSNDV
-212 YFVQQEDN
+212 YFIQQEDA
-220 MLPLDTSRVESYL
+220 MLPLDTSRVEGYL
-233 DAMSS
+233 DSIS
-238 LDLTDYV
+238 GLSLTDYV
-245 SYNVSEEE
+245 TYNVTEEE

-261 PELSVTVTYVPDDSE
+261 PELSVTVTYVPEDSE
-276 GTAEFTLHISRDP
+276 QTAEFTLHISRDP
-289 DEQAAEDAEA
+289 DEQAAEDAEDGE
-299 EDTDDESTEEI
+299 EDETEEEI

-323 QITGDSYESLM
+323 QITGDSYEALM
-334 EAGYD
+334 AAGYD

-365 YTITAEGSGDDKTFY
+365 YTITAEGSGEDKTFY

-388 ADLQSALEDMGAAS
+388 ADLQSALEDMGSAS

-410 KEEISLTVHLD
+410 KQEISITVHLD

-451 VPRYTVVDLIEAV
+451 VPRNMVVDLIEAV

>member
-1 MKRSKQLYILLSV
+1 MKRSKRLHILLGV
-14 LAVVGVVTFAVTRYE
+14 LAAVGIVTFAVTQYE
-29 EKQEQIEV
+29 EKQEEIEA

-58 SETLAFHKDETWIY
+58 AETLAFHKDGTWVY

-80 DEDKIDELL
+80 DEERIDELL

-94 FSAAFT
+94 FSAAFI
-100 IEDVSDYSQYGLDD
+100 IEDVTDYSQYGLDD
-114 PVCTINLST
+114 PVCTIGIST

-128 EIQLGDFSAMDSQR
+128 EIQLGDFSTMDSQR
-142 YVSLGDGNVY
+142 YVSIGDGNVY
-152 LAAADPLD
+152 LATADPLD
-160 YFDATLRDMIDND
+160 YFDAALRDMIDND
-173 EAPSF
+173 EAPDF
-178 DTVQEIRFEG
+178 GTVEAIRFDG
-188 DQTYQIVYQ
+188 DQTCQIAYQ
-197 EYSEDSSYTYCSDDV
+197 EYTEDSSYTYCSDDV
-212 YFVQQEDN
+212 YFVQQEDA
-220 MLPLDTSRVESYL
+220 MLPLDTSRVEGYL
-233 DAMSS
+233 DSIS
-238 LDLTDYV
+238 GLSLTDYV
-245 SYNVSEEE
+245 TYNVTEEE

-261 PELSVTVTYVPDDSE
+261 PELSVTVTYVPEDSE
-276 GTAEFTLHISRDP
+276 QTAEFTLHISRDP
-289 DEQAAEDAEA
+289 DEQAAAEA
-299 EDTDDESTEEI
+299 EDGEEDETEEEI

-323 QITGDSYESLM
+323 QITGDSYEALM
-334 EAGYD
+334 AAGYD

-365 YTITAEGSGDDKTFY
+365 YTITAEGSGEDKTFY

-410 KEEISLTVHLD
+410 KQEISITVHLD

-451 VPRYTVVDLIEAV
+451 VPRNMVVDLIEAV

>member
-1 MKRSKQLYILLSV
+1 MKRSKRLHILLGV
-14 LAVVGVVTFAVTRYE
+14 LAAVGIVTFAVTQYE
-29 EKQEQIEV
+29 EKQEEIEA

-58 SETLAFHKDETWIY
+58 AETLAFHKDGTWVY

-80 DEDKIDELL
+80 DEERIDELL

-94 FSAAFT
+94 FSAAFI
-100 IEDVSDYSQYGLDD
+100 IEDVTDYSQYGLDD
-114 PVCTINLST
+114 PVCTIGIST

-128 EIQLGDFSAMDSQR
+128 EIQLGDFSTMDSQR
-142 YVSLGDGNVY
+142 YVSIGDGNVY
-152 LAAADPLD
+152 LATADPLD
-160 YFDATLRDMIDND
+160 YFDAALRDMIDND
-173 EAPSF
+173 EAPDF
-178 DTVQEIRFEG
+178 GTVEAIRFDG
-188 DQTYQIVYQ
+188 DQTCQIAYQ
-197 EYSEDSSYTYCSDDV
+197 EYTEDSSYTYCSDDL
-212 YFVQQEDN
+212 YFVQQEDA
-220 MLPLDTSRVESYL
+220 MLPLDTSRVEGYL
-233 DAMSS
+233 DSIS
-238 LDLTDYV
+238 GLSLTDYV
-245 SYNVSEEE
+245 TYNVTEEE

-261 PELSVTVTYVPDDSE
+261 PELSVTVTYVPEDSE
-276 GTAEFTLHISRDP
+276 QTAEFTLHISRDP
-289 DEQAAEDAEA
+289 DEQAAAEA
-299 EDTDDESTEEI
+299 EDGEEDETEEEI

-323 QITGDSYESLM
+323 QITGDSYEALM
-334 EAGYD
+334 AAGYD
-339 DLRHYEV
+339 DLRHYEM

-365 YTITAEGSGDDKTFY
+365 YTITAEGSGEDKTFY

-410 KEEISLTVHLD
+410 KQEISITVHLD

-451 VPRYTVVDLIEAV
+451 VPRDMVVDLVEAV

>member
-58 SETLAFHKDETWIY
+58 SEPLAFHKDETWIY

-114 PVCTINLST
+114 PVCTISLST

-152 LAAADPLD
+152 LATADPLD

-197 EYSEDSSYTYCSDDV
+197 EYTEDSSYTYCSDDV
-212 YFVQQEDN
+212 YFVQQDED
-220 MLPLDTSRVESYL
+220 MLPLDTERVDSYL
-233 DAMSS
+233 SS
-238 LDLTDYV
+238 MESLALTDYAT
-245 SYNVSEEE
+245 YNAAEED
-253 LAEYGLDA
+253 LAAYGLDD
-261 PELSVTVTYVPDDSE
+261 PELSVTVSYTPEDSGE
-276 GTAEFTLHISRDP
+276 AAEFTLHISRDP
-289 DEQAAEDAEA
+289 SERAQEDAQADDA
-299 EDTDDESTEEI
+299 EGEEEI

-323 QITGDSYESLM
+323 RISGDSYEALM
-334 EAGYD
+334 AAGYD

-365 YTITAEGSGDDKTFY
+365 YAITSKGNGEDKTFY

-388 ADLQSALEDMGAAS
+388 ADLQSALENMSAAS
-402 FTDEEPSQ
+402 FTEEEPTQ

-421 NEAHPTVQIDL
+421 NAAHPSVAIAL

-438 QCLAVLDGTPTSL
+438 QCLAVVDGKPVSL
-451 VPRYTVVDLIEAV
+451 IPRSYAVDLIEAV

>member
-1 MKRSKQLYILLSV
+1 MKRSKRLHILLGV
-14 LAVVGVVTFAVTRYE
+14 LAAVGIVTFAVTQYE
-29 EKQEQIEV
+29 EKQEEIEA

-58 SETLAFHKDETWIY
+58 AETLAFHKDGTWVY

-80 DEDKIDELL
+80 DEERIDELL

-94 FSAAFT
+94 FSAAFI
-100 IEDVSDYSQYGLDD
+100 IEDVTDYSQYGLDD
-114 PVCTINLST
+114 PVCTIGIST

-128 EIQLGDFSAMDSQR
+128 EIQLGDFSTMDSQR
-142 YVSLGDGNVY
+142 YVSIGDGNVY
-152 LAAADPLD
+152 LATADPLD
-160 YFDATLRDMIDND
+160 YFDAALRDMIDND
-173 EAPSF
+173 EAPDF
-178 DTVQEIRFEG
+178 GTVEAIRFDG
-188 DQTYQIVYQ
+188 DQTCQIAYQ
-197 EYSEDSSYTYCSDDV
+197 EYTEDSSYTYCSNDV
-212 YFVQQEDN
+212 YFIQQEDA
-220 MLPLDTSRVESYL
+220 MLPLDTSRVEGYL
-233 DAMSS
+233 DSIS
-238 LDLTDYV
+238 GLSLTDYV
-245 SYNVSEEE
+245 TYNVTEEE

-261 PELSVTVTYVPDDSE
+261 PELSVTVTYVPEDSE
-276 GTAEFTLHISRDP
+276 QTAEFTLHISRDP
-289 DEQAAEDAEA
+289 DEQAAEDAEDGE
-299 EDTDDESTEEI
+299 EDETEEEI

-323 QITGDSYESLM
+323 QITGDSYEALM
-334 EAGYD
+334 AAGYD

-365 YTITAEGSGDDKTFY
+365 YTITAEGSGEDKTFY

-410 KEEISLTVHLD
+410 KQEISITVHLD

-451 VPRYTVVDLIEAV
+451 VPRNMVVDLIEAV

>member
-1 MKRSKQLYILLSV
+1 MKRSKRLHILLGV
-14 LAVVGVVTFAVTRYE
+14 LAAVGIVTFAVTQYE
-29 EKQEQIEV
+29 EKQEEIEA

-58 SETLAFHKDETWIY
+58 AETLAFHKDGTWVY

-80 DEDKIDELL
+80 DEERIDELL

-94 FSAAFT
+94 FSAAFI
-100 IEDVSDYSQYGLDD
+100 IEDVTDYSQYGLDD
-114 PVCTINLST
+114 PVCTIGIST

-128 EIQLGDFSAMDSQR
+128 EIQLGDFSTMDSQR
-142 YVSLGDGNVY
+142 YVSIGDGNVY
-152 LAAADPLD
+152 LATADPLD
-160 YFDATLRDMIDND
+160 YFDAALRDMIDND
-173 EAPSF
+173 EAPDF
-178 DTVQEIRFEG
+178 GTVEAIRFDG
-188 DQTYQIVYQ
+188 DQTCQIAYQ
-197 EYSEDSSYTYCSDDV
+197 EYTEDSSYTYCSDDV
-212 YFVQQEDN
+212 YFVQQEDA
-220 MLPLDTSRVESYL
+220 MLPLDTSRVEGYL
-233 DAMSS
+233 DSIS
-238 LDLTDYV
+238 GLSLTDYV
-245 SYNVSEEE
+245 TYNVSEEE

-261 PELSVTVTYVPDDSE
+261 PELSVTVTYVPEDSE
-276 GTAEFTLHISRDP
+276 QTAEFTLHISRDP
-289 DEQAAEDAEA
+289 DEQAAEDAEDGE
-299 EDTDDESTEEI
+299 EDETEEEI

-323 QITGDSYESLM
+323 QITGDSYEALM
-334 EAGYD
+334 AAGYD
-339 DLRHYEV
+339 DLRHYEM

-358 ITLEGES
+358 ISLEGES
-365 YTITAEGSGDDKTFY
+365 YTITAEGSGEDKTFY

-410 KEEISLTVHLD
+410 KQEISITVHLD
-421 NEAHPTVQIDL
+421 NEAYPTVQIDL

-451 VPRYTVVDLIEAV
+451 VPRDMVVDLVEAV

>member
-1 MKRSKQLYILLSV
+1 MKRSKRLHILLGV
-14 LAVVGVVTFAVTRYE
+14 LAAVGIVTFAVTQYE
-29 EKQEQIEV
+29 EKQEEIEA

-58 SETLAFHKDETWIY
+58 AETLAFHKDGTWVY

-80 DEDKIDELL
+80 DEERIDELL

-94 FSAAFT
+94 FSAAFI
-100 IEDVSDYSQYGLDD
+100 IEDVTDYSQYGLDD
-114 PVCTINLST
+114 PVCTIGIST

-128 EIQLGDFSAMDSQR
+128 EIQLGDFSTMDSQR
-142 YVSLGDGNVY
+142 YVSIGDGNVY
-152 LAAADPLD
+152 LATADPLD
-160 YFDATLRDMIDND
+160 YFDAALRDMIDND
-173 EAPSF
+173 EAPDF
-178 DTVQEIRFEG
+178 GTVEAIRFDG
-188 DQTYQIVYQ
+188 DQTCQIAYQ
-197 EYSEDSSYTYCSDDV
+197 EYTEDSSYTYCSDDV
-212 YFVQQEDN
+212 YFVQQEDA
-220 MLPLDTSRVESYL
+220 MLPLDTSRVEGYL
-233 DAMSS
+233 DSIS
-238 LDLTDYV
+238 GLSLTDYV
-245 SYNVSEEE
+245 TYNVTEEE

-261 PELSVTVTYVPDDSE
+261 PELSVTVTYVPEDSE
-276 GTAEFTLHISRDP
+276 QTAEFTLHISRDP
-289 DEQAAEDAEA
+289 DEQAAEDAEDGE
-299 EDTDDESTEEI
+299 EDETEEEI

-323 QITGDSYESLM
+323 QITGDSYEALM
-334 EAGYD
+334 AAGYD

>member
-1 MKRSKQLYILLSV
+1 MKRSKRLHILLGV
-14 LAVVGVVTFAVTRYE
+14 LAAVGIVTFAVTQYE
-29 EKQEQIEV
+29 EKQEEIEA

-58 SETLAFHKDETWIY
+58 AETLAFHKDGTWVY

-80 DEDKIDELL
+80 DEERIDELL

-94 FSAAFT
+94 FSAAFI
-100 IEDVSDYSQYGLDD
+100 IEDVTDYSQYGLDD
-114 PVCTINLST
+114 PVCTIGIST

-128 EIQLGDFSAMDSQR
+128 EIQLGDFSTMDSQR
-142 YVSLGDGNVY
+142 YVSIGDGNVY
-152 LAAADPLD
+152 LATADPLD
-160 YFDATLRDMIDND
+160 YFDAALRDMIDND
-173 EAPSF
+173 EAPDF
-178 DTVQEIRFEG
+178 GTVEAIRFDG
-188 DQTYQIVYQ
+188 DQTCQIAYQ
-197 EYSEDSSYTYCSDDV
+197 EYTEDSSYTYCSDDV
-212 YFVQQEDN
+212 YFIQQEDA
-220 MLPLDTSRVESYL
+220 MLPLDTSRVEGYL
-233 DAMSS
+233 DSIS
-238 LDLTDYV
+238 GLSLTDYV
-245 SYNVSEEE
+245 TYNVTEEE

-261 PELSVTVTYVPDDSE
+261 PELSVTVTYVPEDSE
-276 GTAEFTLHISRDP
+276 QTAEFTLHISRDP
-289 DEQAAEDAEA
+289 DEQAAAEA
-299 EDTDDESTEEI
+299 EDGEEDETEEEI

-323 QITGDSYESLM
+323 QITGDSYEALM
-334 EAGYD
+334 AAGYD

-365 YTITAEGSGDDKTFY
+365 YTITAEGSGEDKTFY

-410 KEEISLTVHLD
+410 KQEISITVHLD

-451 VPRYTVVDLIEAV
+451 VPRDMVVDLIEAV

>member
-1 MKRSKQLYILLSV
+1 MKRSKRLHILLGV
-14 LAVVGVVTFAVTRYE
+14 LAAVGIVTFAVTQYE
-29 EKQEQIEV
+29 EKQEEIEA

-58 SETLAFHKDETWIY
+58 AETLAFHKDGTWVY

-80 DEDKIDELL
+80 DEERIDELL

-94 FSAAFT
+94 FSAAFI
-100 IEDVSDYSQYGLDD
+100 IEDVTDYSQYGLDD
-114 PVCTINLST
+114 PVCTIGIST

-128 EIQLGDFSAMDSQR
+128 EIQLGDFSTMDSQR
-142 YVSLGDGNVY
+142 YVSIGDGNVY
-152 LAAADPLD
+152 LATADPLD
-160 YFDATLRDMIDND
+160 YFDAALRDMIDND
-173 EAPSF
+173 EAPDF
-178 DTVQEIRFEG
+178 GTVEAIRFDG
-188 DQTYQIVYQ
+188 DQTCQIAYQ
-197 EYSEDSSYTYCSDDV
+197 EYTEDSSYTYCSDDV
-212 YFVQQEDN
+212 YFVQQEDA
-220 MLPLDTSRVESYL
+220 MLPLDTSRVEGYL
-233 DAMSS
+233 DSIS
-238 LDLTDYV
+238 GLSLTDYV
-245 SYNVSEEE
+245 TYNVTEEE

-261 PELSVTVTYVPDDSE
+261 PELSVTVTYVPEDSE
-276 GTAEFTLHISRDP
+276 QTAEFTLHISRDP
-289 DEQAAEDAEA
+289 DEQAAAEA
-299 EDTDDESTEEI
+299 EDGEEDETEEEI

-323 QITGDSYESLM
+323 QITGDSYEALM
-334 EAGYD
+334 AAGYD

-365 YTITAEGSGDDKTFY
+365 YTITAEGSGEDKTFY

-410 KEEISLTVHLD
+410 KQEISITVHLD
-421 NEAHPTVQIDL
+421 NEAYPTVQIDL

-451 VPRYTVVDLIEAV
+451 VPRDMVVDLVEAV